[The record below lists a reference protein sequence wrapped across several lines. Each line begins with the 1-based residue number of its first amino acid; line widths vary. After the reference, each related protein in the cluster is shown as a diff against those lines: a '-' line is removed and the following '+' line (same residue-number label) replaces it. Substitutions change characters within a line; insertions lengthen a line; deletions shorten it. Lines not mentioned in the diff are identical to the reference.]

1 MPDILGM
8 YAQSQPDKPGVIDDK
23 PDGTV
28 VTWTYAELDAQ
39 ANRIGNLLLSL
50 GVSPGQKVLWC
61 GPNSPEVVAIMCAA
75 RKIGAIAVPLN
86 YRLTPE
92 EELYVI
98 NPSDADV
105 AYVDYEHAPLFDVLR
120 ARADPDDLRAA
131 QGGQG
136 PLRPPFHARHD
147 RERGAVELRAQAA
160 VRRGLPA

>member
-61 GPNSPEVVAIMCAA
+61 GPNSPEVVAGMTAA
-75 RKIGAIAVPLN
+75 RKIRVAAVPPK

-92 EELYVI
+92 GATYVI
-98 NPSDADV
+98 NQR
-105 AYVDYEHAPLFDVLR
+105 R
-120 ARADPDDLRAA
+120 A
-131 QGGQG
+131 GGV
-136 PLRPPFHARHD
+136 H
-147 RERGAVELRAQAA
+147 
-160 VRRGLPA
+160 

>member
-61 GPNSPEVVAIMCAA
+61 GPNSPEVVAELNCRQGKAA
-75 RKIGAIAVPLN
+75 ATVWTCDLSK
-86 YRLTPE
+86 E
-92 EELYVI
+92 YVTI
-98 NPSDADV
+98 NAD
-105 AYVDYEHAPLFDVLR
+105 YHT
-120 ARADPDDLRAA
+120 
-131 QGGQG
+131 
-136 PLRPPFHARHD
+136 
-147 RERGAVELRAQAA
+147 
-160 VRRGLPA
+160 